1 MATALRR
8 RARRRGPFAGG
19 QRHGDG
25 AGGRPAGSRREL
37 EGAGVSEWTDT
48 PLDFRRDRWGRA
60 IIQGKPYGRPSRPA
74 KVIEDQYGLELWARR
89 NVAYGLAHDPSL
101 VARVLA
107 LPSKYDEWSKDDKA
121 AANKIVTDAQA
132 VAKAHK
138 AADIGTALHRIT
150 ERIDAG
156 ETVDAGIYQADIDAY
171 RQAMAPLAI
180 SHVECR
186 MVCHELELAG
196 TADRLVH
203 HDGHHY
209 IADVKTGADLSYAGL
224 GYATQLAVYA
234 HSVLWDLESDQAMET
249 PPINTDRALI
259 IHLPAGQGRCELQ
272 WVDIAQGWEIAH
284 LATPAT
290 FTTPPPDI
298 DAGPTADDVKAR
310 LASLPDDLAAKVRA
324 DLKAKGVT
332 TRSPARAMELL
343 EEIVAFET
351 VTATQVTKV
360 SSRARKAKNKPPI
373 AEGADVASADL
384 EGINVALTFLPADG
398 RAWVDALTAQAY
410 TAKVPISLTQRASQ
424 RRWNIARGLLAL
436 AQAEADDEL
445 LRAILRHTT
454 GTDAVLFAS
463 VEPGAA
469 LGSLTLAESERLV
482 VTCEAFVAGD
492 LLLGVDDES
501 GALEVV
507 G

>member
-1 MATALRR
+1 M
-8 RARRRGPFAGG
+8 
-19 QRHGDG
+19 
-25 AGGRPAGSRREL
+25 
-37 EGAGVSEWTDT
+37 SEWTDT

-60 IIQGKPYGRPSRPA
+60 IIQGKPYGRPSSHA

-171 RQAMAPLAI
+171 RRAMAPLQI

-234 HSVLWDLESDQAMET
+234 HSVLWDLDADGPMET

-284 LATPAT
+284 LATTVKAAQKRKGWFTPAT

-310 LASLPDDLAAKVRA
+310 LASLPDNLAAKVRA
-324 DLKAKGVT
+324 DLKAKGIG
-332 TRSPARAMELL
+332 TRSPVAAMALL

-351 VTATQVTKV
+351 VTATPVTKV
-360 SSRARKAKNKPPI
+360 GSRKRSTAPPPI
-373 AEGADVASADL
+373 AEGADVATADL
-384 EGINVALTFLPADG
+384 EGIEVALTFLPADG

-436 AQAEADDEL
+436 AHAEADDEL

-454 GTDAVLFAS
+454 GTDAVLFGN

-469 LGSLTLAESERLV
+469 LGSLTLAESERFAA
-482 VTCEAFVAGD
+482 TCQAFIAGD

>member
-25 AGGRPAGSRREL
+25 AGGRPAGGRREP
-37 EGAGVSEWTDT
+37 EGARVSEWTDT

-60 IIQGKPYGRPSRPA
+60 IIQGKPYGRPSSHA

-284 LATPAT
+284 LATTVKAAQKRKGWFTPAT

-310 LASLPDDLAAKVRA
+310 LAALPDDLAATVRA
-324 DLKAKGVT
+324 DLK
-332 TRSPARAMELL
+332 
-343 EEIVAFET
+343 
-351 VTATQVTKV
+351 
-360 SSRARKAKNKPPI
+360 
-373 AEGADVASADL
+373 
-384 EGINVALTFLPADG
+384 GINVALTFLPADG
-398 RAWVDALTAQAY
+398 RAWVDAVTAQAY

-469 LGSLTLAESERLV
+469 LGSLTLAESERFV